1 VPVSEESKTII
12 RQVIE
17 EFLNTGDPAVADE
30 IFAVGYVDHNP
41 SNPELHGIENIKK
54 SVADRRAAFPDA
66 HNVVEDVIAE
76 GDKVAVRFTTRATHR
91 GKFMG
96 ISPTG
101 NRVVVTSI
109 GIFRFSDGKIVESW
123 DEYDA
128 LGLLRQLGAS
138 PLPAWVGD

>member
-1 VPVSEESKTII
+1 
-12 RQVIE
+12 
-17 EFLNTGDPAVADE
+17 
-30 IFAVGYVDHNP
+30 
-41 SNPELHGIENIKK
+41 
-54 SVADRRAAFPDA
+54 
-66 HNVVEDVIAE
+66 
-76 GDKVAVRFTTRATHR
+76 
-91 GKFMG
+91 MG